1 MPAEI
6 INQNS
11 RLRMRFG
18 EEVVDGKE
26 RLISRSYSGVK
37 EAATDTDLLTAAQQL
52 GMLQTKPVKHVIR
65 TDEKELI
72 EA

>member
-6 INQNS
+6 INQQS
-11 RLRMRFG
+11 RLRMRFVNAIV
-18 EEVVDGKE
+18 EGKE
-26 RLISRSYSGVK
+26 QLMSRTYSGVK
-37 EAATDTDLLTAAQQL
+37 ETAADDDVLAAAQQL
-52 GMLQTKPVKHVIR
+52 GTLQTKPVKHVIR